1 MALYNTNTPLQIIL
15 IRPYIY
21 RSMQKT
27 NIMQSETIPRL
38 LFKMSFP
45 MMLSMLIQALYNVV
59 DSIFVA
65 MVSETALTAVSLA
78 FPLQNLLIAA
88 AVGTGVGVNSL
99 LSRRLGEGRTEEA
112 NAVASSALFL
122 ALALSVIFIAI
133 GLFLAKPFLALFT
146 DSSELLE
153 LSASYSRICLIISF
167 GCMFSITIEK
177 LIQATGNSVQPMTM
191 QLTGAIMNIVLD
203 PVFIFFFGL
212 GVNGA
217 AIATV
222 LGQIGSMVLA
232 FIFLKKNSYI
242 TIRLKDIR
250 PKAKIIGE
258 IYQVGLPTIIMNSI
272 GTVMVSVINAILIG
286 FSATAV
292 SVFGVYFKLQSFVFM
307 PVFSI
312 NNGLISIISYNYG
325 AKDGKRISGSI
336 RFGMLTALA
345 TAVTGTALLW
355 LFARPLLS
363 RYFQAGEAAIALG
376 VPALRMTA
384 LSFPLA
390 AVSIICSAAFQS
402 MGRSSHSLA
411 VALLRQIILLLPAAW
426 VLARFC
432 PEWTFLC
439 FPLAELL
446 TCLIALILC
455 FRIYRERVLPLI

>member
-1 MALYNTNTPLQIIL
+1 
-15 IRPYIY
+15 
-21 RSMQKT
+21 MQKT

-307 PVFSI
+307 PVFGL
-312 NNGLISIISYNYG
+312 NNGIIPILGFNYGARNRKRMTATMKLGLVVALTIMILGTLLFQLFPSELLSLFSASEEMYAIGIPALRIISLCFIPAAISIIL
-325 AKDGKRISGSI
+325 ISS
-336 RFGMLTALA
+336 
-345 TAVTGTALLW
+345 
-355 LFARPLLS
+355 
-363 RYFQAGEAAIALG
+363 FQATGFG
-376 VPALRMTA
+376 
-384 LSFPLA
+384 LA
-390 AVSIICSAAFQS
+390 SMMVSIIRQLLVLCPAAF
-402 MGRSSHSLA
+402 
-411 VALLRQIILLLPAAW
+411 ILS
-426 VLARFC
+426 RFFGINGV
-432 PEWTFLC
+432 WASFA
-439 FPLAELL
+439 LAE
-446 TCLIALILC
+446 C
-455 FRIYRERVLPLI
+455 FGLMFSVIFFIHVYKTRIRNLERR

>member
-1 MALYNTNTPLQIIL
+1 
-15 IRPYIY
+15 
-21 RSMQKT
+21 MQKT

-122 ALALSVIFIAI
+122 AFALSVIFIAI

-272 GTVMVSVINAILIG
+272 GTVMVSVIYAILIG

-307 PVFSI
+307 PVFGL
-312 NNGLISIISYNYG
+312 NNGIIPILGFNYGARNRKRMTATMKLGLLVALTIMILGTLLFQLFPSELLSLFSASEEMYAIGIPALRIISLCFIPAAISIIL
-325 AKDGKRISGSI
+325 ISS
-336 RFGMLTALA
+336 
-345 TAVTGTALLW
+345 
-355 LFARPLLS
+355 
-363 RYFQAGEAAIALG
+363 FQATGFG
-376 VPALRMTA
+376 
-384 LSFPLA
+384 LA
-390 AVSIICSAAFQS
+390 SMMVSIIRQLLVLCPAAF
-402 MGRSSHSLA
+402 
-411 VALLRQIILLLPAAW
+411 ILS
-426 VLARFC
+426 RFFGINGV
-432 PEWTFLC
+432 WASFA
-439 FPLAELL
+439 LAECFGL
-446 TCLIALILC
+446 TFSVIFFIHVYKT
-455 FRIYRERVLPLI
+455 RIRNLERR